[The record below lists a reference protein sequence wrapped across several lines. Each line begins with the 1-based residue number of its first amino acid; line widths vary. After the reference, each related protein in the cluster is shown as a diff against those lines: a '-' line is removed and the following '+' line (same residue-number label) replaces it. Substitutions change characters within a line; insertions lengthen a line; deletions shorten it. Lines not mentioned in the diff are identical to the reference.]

1 MKNAKIKAKK
11 NKSNF
16 FKKLDKKTK
25 AMVITS
31 ISVIIVCIVV
41 ILGFVLKDA
50 FRRAPNS
57 EPVGSESFEL
67 ESVFVNPF
75 SDKVVNFLLCGVD
88 IDSTTGRKASLPDV
102 MIVASFNMEKN
113 EVNMLQIPR
122 DTFAGDD
129 VATGKMNAV
138 YSTAPQGAKANRLIA
153 RINSMFGIAID
164 YYVVTT
170 MEALKMVVDGLG
182 GFEMDVPAS
191 INLDGVHVD
200 KGLQTIDGTKAA
212 AIIRNRYNN
221 GSKTEYYYNGGDI
234 RRLETQQILIKAFA
248 KKILSSPVSFV
259 LNVVPDVYPL
269 LETDISLAD
278 LKDYIK
284 VAMNL
289 DVENINMFVLPGS
302 SCYHNGLSIYNLDAN
317 KTVDILNKYFRY
329 LQDPITT
336 ADVNIPYGKPDS
348 FVNSS
353 TVEDP
358 VDPDPNTSSGS
369 SGGILDD
376 LFGNDSSSDSSSETE
391 NNSSEE
397 SSSIPEGS
405 SSVPEE
411 SSSVPENSSS
421 EAA

>member
-31 ISVIIVCIVV
+31 ISVIVVCIAV

-50 FRRAPNS
+50 IRRTPNS

-122 DTFAGDD
+122 DTFVGDD
-129 VATGKMNAV
+129 IITGKMNAV

-153 RINSMFGIAID
+153 KINSMFGIAID

-170 MEALKMVVDGLG
+170 MEALKMVVDGVG

-200 KGLQTIDGTKAA
+200 KGLQTINGTKAA

-248 KKILSSPVSFV
+248 KKILSSPVGFV

-269 LETDISLAD
+269 LETNISLAD
-278 LKDYIK
+278 LKDYVK

-302 SCYHNGLSIYNLDAN
+302 SCTHNGYSVYNLNAT
-317 KTVDILNKYFRY
+317 KTVEILNGYFRY
-329 LQDPITT
+329 LQAPITT
-336 ADVNIPYGKPDS
+336 ADVNIPYATPDS
-348 FVNSS
+348 FVNNSS
-353 TVEDP
+353 TEEP
-358 VDPDPNTSSGS
+358 VDPENNTSSGS

-376 LFGNDSSSDSSSETE
+376 LFGGNDSSDVSSTESDNSSSEPVDSSSE
-391 NNSSEE
+391 
-397 SSSIPEGS
+397 
-405 SSVPEE
+405 PEE
-411 SSSVPENSSS
+411 SSTISDENSS